1 MLSYVCSIC
10 ACLVL
15 SVSSSSWCLGRA
27 AACDCGTP
35 WTFLLPFMLC
45 FITVFDY
52 VLFTVTLHKRDGAL
66 MWAGLIF
73 EPLHAKPTKWHVRPA
88 KTQISLKISLV
99 RSVFAARSMVA
110 KLSLCGQRRH

>member
-1 MLSYVCSIC
+1 
-10 ACLVL
+10 
-15 SVSSSSWCLGRA
+15 
-27 AACDCGTP
+27 
-35 WTFLLPFMLC
+35 
-45 FITVFDY
+45 
-52 VLFTVTLHKRDGAL
+52 